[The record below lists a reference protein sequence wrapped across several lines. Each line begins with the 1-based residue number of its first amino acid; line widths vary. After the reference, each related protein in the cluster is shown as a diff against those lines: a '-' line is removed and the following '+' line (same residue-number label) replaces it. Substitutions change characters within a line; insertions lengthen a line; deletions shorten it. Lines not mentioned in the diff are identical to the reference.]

1 MIRAKPFSIVEEEN
15 PQRKEWCY
23 GEKEQKFLD
32 DCKVTVTADG
42 LSAAE
47 MIMISAEFRRILK
60 DHGYDVTVK
69 V

>member
-1 MIRAKPFSIVEEEN
+1 MIRAKTFSVVEEEN
-15 PQRKEWCY
+15 PQRKEWCS
-23 GEKEQKFLD
+23 GEKEAKLID

-60 DHGYDVTVK
+60 QHGYDVTVK
-69 V
+69 T